1 MIKEFDFSPYYYSP
15 EILAEKVLEIY
26 FSNEKPSYP
35 IDPFKMLISFGVIYQ
50 FRDFEDIEGI
60 YIVPQDSDDIP
71 IVGINFNRPIT
82 RQRFTAAH
90 ELCHHLKDRSLN
102 SICPIGNHKNPIEKF
117 ADKFASALLMPKNEL
132 KRITSKYE
140 ADGYLKFEDSIFI
153 SDYFGVSF
161 ESCVFTIAYGL
172 NKIAGEIEPRKL
184 RNRIRKFQPNLQRQ
198 AMGIATYDFNLIKNI
213 IDSYTY
219 FFENESA
226 LVWYN
231 FKRDFIY
238 NENKMEGINIDEEDV
253 SDILADLRIH
263 KQDSE
268 FCKSDYKD
276 IIEVVG
282 HASIYEYLIEVE
294 QQDVSAYKMMELH
307 RMLFQ
312 FAPHPEEAGKT
323 RTDNNLVLGS
333 KFESCDWHDI
343 PAQIVEVDKLI
354 RELVSRKDVISVSDY
369 VNEVVKIHH
378 KITVIHPFHDGNGR
392 ISRAMLN
399 FLFRLKKLPPVYIK
413 LNDKEAYYDALK
425 MSDLEGD
432 YTSLQEVFYKELFRS
447 IIQLNSKF
455 IV

>member
-1 MIKEFDFSPYYYSP
+1 MIKEFDFTPYFHSP
-15 EILAEKVLEIY
+15 EILAAKVLEVY
-26 FSNEKPSYP
+26 FDNEKPSYP
-35 IDPFKMLISFGVIYQ
+35 IDPFKMLVFFGVIYQ
-50 FRDFEDIEGI
+50 FRDFKDIEGI
-60 YIVPQDSDDIP
+60 YLVPQDSDDIS
-71 IVGINFNRPIT
+71 IVGINLKRPIP

-90 ELCHHLKDRSLN
+90 ELCHHIKDRTLN
-102 SICPIGNHKNPIEKF
+102 SICSFGNQSDPIEKF
-117 ADKFASALLMPKNEL
+117 ADKFASALLMPKYEL
-132 KRITSKYE
+132 KRIVSKYE
-140 ADGYLKFEDSIFI
+140 ADGYVKFDDIIFI

-161 ESCVFTIAYGL
+161 ESCVFTIAYSL
-172 NKIAGEIEPRKL
+172 NKISGDTESRKL
-184 RNRIRKFQPNLQRQ
+184 RSRMRKFQPNLKRQ
-198 AMGIATYDFNLIKNI
+198 AMGLAIYDFNLIRNI

-219 FFENESA
+219 FFENESP

-238 NENKMEGINIDEEDV
+238 NENKMEGINIDQEDIA
-253 SDILADLRIH
+253 DILTDLRIH

-294 QQDVSAYKMMELH
+294 QQDVSAYTMMDFH
-307 RMLFQ
+307 RMLYQ

-323 RTDNNLVLGS
+323 RIVNNLVLGS
-333 KFESCDWHDI
+333 KFESSDWHDI
-343 PAQIVEVDKLI
+343 PAQIVEVDLLI
-354 RELVSRKDVISVSDY
+354 RELFSRKEDLSVSDY

-378 KITVIHPFHDGNGR
+378 KMTVIHPFPDGNGR

-399 FLFRLKKLPPVYIK
+399 CLFKLKKLPPVYIK

-425 MSDLEGD
+425 KSDLEGN
-432 YTSLQEVFYKELFRS
+432 YSGLQEVFYKELFRS

-455 IV
+455 VI